1 MKDVGIR
8 IKNLREQKGMTQKN
22 LADRANITVATL
34 SRYENNQRTPMS
46 DIIVKIA
53 RALGTSTDYLLT
65 GDGEIEKKYHEHN
78 AAVTMIGFASRA
90 REITPRQAAI
100 LQAIAE
106 EMFGSAS

>member
-65 GDGEIEKKYHEHN
+65 GDGEIEK
-78 AAVTMIGFASRA
+78 I
-90 REITPRQAAI
+90 P
-100 LQAIAE
+100 
-106 EMFGSAS
+106 